1 MEERAWAEGG
11 TMSGPAKSILGRLS
25 RFHTRDADEA
35 RAFLSTKDYE
45 LDLSR
50 SDARQIDLRI
60 NGVYLRGAYVGYYQ
74 YGAPIVARTHAS
86 RHHYL
91 INLPLGDAVQAAI
104 GAETPVCGSQQRFLS
119 SPKLQ
124 YLLPTEGG
132 SCRRHWQSTG

>member
-1 MEERAWAEGG
+1 MEERACAEGS
-11 TMSGPAKSILGRLS
+11 TMSGPAKSILGRMS

-74 YGAPIVARTHAS
+74 YGAPIVARTPAS
-86 RHHYL
+86 PPHYPT
-91 INLPLGDAVQAAI
+91 NLPLEGAIEATPAA
-104 GAETPVCGSQQRFLS
+104 ARLQRG
-119 SPKLQ
+119 PQ
-124 YLLPTEGG
+124 
-132 SCRRHWQSTG
+132 H

>member
-1 MEERAWAEGG
+1 MEERACAEGR

-45 LDLSR
+45 LHLSR

-74 YGAPIVARTHAS
+74 YGAPIVARTPAAPHDDS
-86 RHHYL
+86 
-91 INLPLGDAVQAAI
+91 INLPLEEATSSTIRAV
-104 GAETPVCGSQQRFLS
+104 
-119 SPKLQ
+119 KL
-124 YLLPTEGG
+124 
-132 SCRRHWQSTG
+132 

>member
-1 MEERAWAEGG
+1 IEERACAEGR

-35 RAFLSTKDYE
+35 RAFLSTKDSE

-86 RHHYL
+86 RHDYW
-91 INLPLGDAVQAAI
+91 INLPLEEAI
-104 GAETPVCGSQQRFLS
+104 EATIRAETLICGPPQGFLA
-119 SPKLQ
+119 SPT
-124 YLLPTEGG
+124 LPY
-132 SCRRHWQSTG
+132 CVRHHGRPPPPP

>member
-1 MEERAWAEGG
+1 MEERACAEGRQ
-11 TMSGPAKSILGRLS
+11 MSGPVKSILGRLS

-45 LDLSR
+45 LHLSR

-86 RHHYL
+86 RHDYW
-91 INLPLGDAVQAAI
+91 INLPLGEAIQATL
-104 GAETPVCGSQQRFLS
+104 GAGKPICGPQQGVGS
-119 SPKLQ
+119 SPTLQ
-124 YLLPTEGG
+124 YLVPPQGVAP
-132 SCRRHWQSTG
+132 